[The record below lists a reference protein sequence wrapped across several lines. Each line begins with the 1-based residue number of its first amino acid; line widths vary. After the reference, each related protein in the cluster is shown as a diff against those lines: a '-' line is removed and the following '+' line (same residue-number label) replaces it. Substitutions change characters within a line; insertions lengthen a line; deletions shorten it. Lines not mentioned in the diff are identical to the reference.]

1 VRPRVTIVIRIA
13 LIVLAA
19 STRPAAQQ
27 PPIDPHAV
35 QPERPTVATHAG
47 TVAPGWIEVEAGAE
61 FDRFADRTHG
71 ASLPVVTKIGVA
83 SDVQMSI
90 LGIGIRPPGEHGLGF
105 GDLGVGVKWRLFDKP
120 GLLGR
125 FAIQPGVK
133 LPTGS
138 SDAGTGTGTT
148 DVGVLLI
155 SSHDLGPVALDL
167 NAGYTRRSGNGASA
181 PRNATVWTISFG
193 GPAAGS
199 IGWVAELY
207 GFPATSGPAGA
218 ASIVAALFGPTLQV
232 RRWLALDAGTII
244 RLTGPQPRAFYVG
257 GVYNIGR
264 AW

>member
-61 FDRFADRTHG
+61 FDRFVDRTHG
-71 ASLPVVTKIGVA
+71 ASVPIVTKIGVA
-83 SDVQMSI
+83 SNVQLSI
-90 LGIGIRPPGEHGLGF
+90 FGSGIRPPGEHGLGF
-105 GDLGVGVKWRLFDKP
+105 GDLGVDVKWRLFDKP
-120 GLLGR
+120 APLGR

-148 DVGVLLI
+148 DVSVC
-155 SSHDLGPVALDL
+155 
-167 NAGYTRRSGNGASA
+167 
-181 PRNATVWTISFG
+181 
-193 GPAAGS
+193 
-199 IGWVAELY
+199 
-207 GFPATSGPAGA
+207 
-218 ASIVAALFGPTLQV
+218 
-232 RRWLALDAGTII
+232 
-244 RLTGPQPRAFYVG
+244 
-257 GVYNIGR
+257 
-264 AW
+264 

>member
-1 VRPRVTIVIRIA
+1 MRRLVRTVVPIA
-13 LIVLAA
+13 LFVSIAA
-19 STRPAAQQ
+19 STRSAAQS
-27 PPIDPHAV
+27 PIDPHAV

-61 FDRFADRTHG
+61 FDRFLDRTHG
-71 ASLPVVTKIGVA
+71 ASLPIVTKIGVA
-83 SDVQMSI
+83 ANVQMSI
-90 LGIGIRPPGEHGLGF
+90 VGIGIRPPGEHGLGF
-105 GDLGVGVKWRLFDKP
+105 GDLGVGVKWRFFDKP
-120 GLLGR
+120 GPLGR
-125 FAIQPGVK
+125 FAIHPSVK

-148 DVGVLLI
+148 DVGVLVI

-167 NAGYTRRSGNGASA
+167 NAGYTRRSGNGAIA

-199 IGWVAELY
+199 VGWVAELY
-207 GFPATSGPAGA
+207 GYPATSGPAGA
-218 ASIVAALFGPTLQV
+218 ASIVAVLFGPTLQL
-232 RRWLALDAGTII
+232 RRWLAFDAGAII

>member
-1 VRPRVTIVIRIA
+1 MRRLVRTVIPIA
-13 LIVLAA
+13 LFVSIAA
-19 STRPAAQQ
+19 STRSAAQS
-27 PPIDPHAV
+27 PIDPHAV

-61 FDRFADRTHG
+61 FDRFLDRTHG
-71 ASLPVVTKIGVA
+71 ASLPIVTKIGVA
-83 SDVQMSI
+83 SNVQMSI
-90 LGIGIRPPGEHGLGF
+90 FGIGIRPPGEHGLGF

-120 GLLGR
+120 GPLGR
-125 FAIQPGVK
+125 FAIQPGVT

-148 DVGVLLI
+148 DVGVLVI

-167 NAGYTRRSGNGASA
+167 NAGYTRRSGNGAIA

-199 IGWVAELY
+199 VGWVAELY
-207 GFPATSGPAGA
+207 GYPATSGPAGA
-218 ASIVAALFGPTLQV
+218 ASIVAVLFGPTLQL
-232 RRWLALDAGTII
+232 RRWLAFDAGAII